1 MNNSKKFI
9 ILGASILAVAL
20 IILLV
25 VFTLNKSKNVNES
38 REDWIKEV
46 AWYGTD
52 SYQIYEE
59 NGKNIIYHPDSGF
72 KFFIPVDWNWNVSL
86 GNYWAY
92 TSSPNT
98 VFQDD
103 TSLLTGCYIL
113 VSAFVGEEIY
123 SYVIEDIEKLRES
136 PGSAIEV
143 IKVAGTEGL
152 YTKYIEGFNFSIINI
167 PFNQQAILRIKVFY
181 PQETEQRGECN
192 NAFLEIINGAE
203 RETN

>member
-9 ILGASILAVAL
+9 ILGASILVVAL
-20 IILLV
+20 LIFLV
-25 VFTLNKSKNVNES
+25 IFNLDKFKNINEPK
-38 REDWIKEV
+38 EDWIKEV
-46 AWYGTD
+46 AWYGQD

-59 NGKNIIYHPDSGF
+59 NGKIIIYHPDSGF
-72 KFFIPVDWNWNVSL
+72 KFFIPTDWNWNVSL

-123 SYVIEDIEKLRES
+123 SNVIEDIKQLRGS
-136 PGSAIEV
+136 PGFAIEV
-143 IKVAGTEGL
+143 IKIAGTEGL
-152 YTKYIEGFNFSIINI
+152 YTKYLKGFNFSIINI

-181 PQETEQRGECN
+181 PQEEKERETCN
-192 NAFLEIINGAE
+192 NAFLELINE
-203 RETN
+203 TKRE